1 MPRRPNSG
9 RTFAA
14 AVVVAAVC
22 SGCASFVN
30 QPHHPL
36 RVETATQQGELVEGA
51 ACTLTNERGSQT
63 MQSGETTM
71 VMRSRGDLQ
80 IECRQP
86 GLPPALGQLISRANV
101 GMAGNI
107 FFGGAIGATIDHAN
121 ASAYTYPTWIRLVF
135 GRTLVMDRREEVDGK
150 PLLGRDPAV
159 KAP

>member
-1 MPRRPNSG
+1 MSRRPNKG
-9 RTFAA
+9 RAWAA
-14 AVVVAAVC
+14 AALVAAAC

-30 QPHHPL
+30 QPNHPL
-36 RVETATQQGELVEGA
+36 RVETATEQGERVDGA
-51 ACTLTNERGSQT
+51 ECTLFNDRGTQT

-71 VMRSRGDLQ
+71 VLRSRGDLQ
-80 IECRQP
+80 IECRRP
-86 GLPPALGQLISRANV
+86 GLPPAVGQLISRANV

-150 PLLGRDPAV
+150 PLLGRDPTA
-159 KAP
+159 KTP